1 MDLYDLGLGKV
12 VNKRWYVQ
20 SQLGEGSCGVVYRV
34 YDVQNP
40 KFKAALKVEA
50 ITEENVTIL
59 KKEAIVLKE
68 LRLRKFVPQL
78 IYSGRRENYSYIVL
92 SLFGKNLN
100 QLKKDKNLEKL
111 SAGCAAK
118 IGVHVLYAIKQVHE
132 IGYVHRDVK
141 PSNIVVGRHGMEKR
155 MMFLIDYGM
164 CRAYAIWEN
173 GTARIRQAREKVLF
187 RGTTRYCSLDVHLK
201 KEQGRKDDL
210 WSLLYL
216 LIELRDDLPWT
227 GKPEPETGKIKAEIK
242 DEVLLKNCPKS
253 WLEIA
258 KHLHGLSY
266 ESRPNYLLIY
276 DKLVQSML
284 ANNTTFDAPYDWER
298 NTDTKPSE
306 SSVTSTRKTDKGKN
320 KTPSTSLDMQP
331 PSLDLTPRPDTSQP
345 PTIPTTDPSNFSSCD
360 IGI

>member
-92 SLFGKNLN
+92 SLYGKNLN

-155 MMFLIDYGM
+155 MMFLIDYG
-164 CRAYAIWEN
+164 E
-173 GTARIRQAREKVLF
+173 
-187 RGTTRYCSLDVHLK
+187 YCSLDVHLK

-210 WSLLYL
+210 WSLMYL
-216 LIELRDDLPWT
+216 LIELRDELPWT
-227 GKPEPETGKIKAEIK
+227 GKAEPETGKMKAEIK
-242 DEVLLKNCPKS
+242 DEILLKNCPNS
-253 WLEIA
+253 WLEIV

-284 ANNTTFDAPYDWER
+284 ANKTTFDAPYDWEQS
-298 NTDTKPSE
+298 TDTKPSE
-306 SSVTSTRKTDKGKN
+306 SSVNSTRKTDKAKN
-320 KTPSTSLDMQP
+320 KTPSTSLDIQP
-331 PSLDLTPRPDTSQP
+331 PSFDLTPRPDTSQP
-345 PTIPTTDPSNFSSCD
+345 STIPTTDPSNFSSCD